1 MVELSICD
9 VFNVSIAILM
19 ISGKMTEYS
28 VKIVLLEVFSCF
40 LYINSLKFLYLM
52 CLRGHEHL

>member
-28 VKIVLLEVFSCF
+28 VKMLLLEVFSCF
-40 LYINSLKFLYLM
+40 LCIN
-52 CLRGHEHL
+52 